1 MKKRI
6 LAWILVLVLLLSGCS
21 GGPEPEITGVP
32 SEEGLIV
39 HFLDV
44 GQADCAL
51 LESGG
56 EYLLI
61 DGGNRGDSDLVV
73 SFLEQQGVEELAA
86 VVCTHAHE
94 DHVGGLPAVLAV
106 YPTAAV
112 YAPTRT
118 YASQVFDDFAYYADQ
133 QGLDITIPAPGDS
146 WMLGIAEIT
155 VLGPVQSYAET
166 NDTSLVLRVELG
178 DTAFLF
184 TGDME
189 VTAEDDLLD
198 YWEDEPELLKAD
210 VLKVGHHGS
219 DTSTGYRFVYQ
230 VEPEYAVVSVRAG
243 NSYGHPNEA
252 PLSRLNQAGAMVLR
266 TDELGTIQ
274 AVSDGETVTL
284 TWENQSAQP
293 ETQQTPEEAYYIG
306 NVNSRKFHTPDCR
319 RSRTGWSFPPM
330 KKRWPRAT
338 APAAT
343 VWDNKKQRDAS
354 QASRLSASKSMTW
367 TVSTGSKL

>member
-1 MKKRI
+1 MKKQI
-6 LAWILVLVLLLSGCS
+6 LAWILVFALLLAGC
-21 GGPEPEITGVP
+21 GGTLSAGETTSAGESAGAE
-32 SEEGLIV
+32 SLIV

-61 DGGNRGDSDLVV
+61 DGGNRADSDLVV
-73 SFLEQQGVEELAA
+73 SFLEQQGVEELSA

-94 DHVGGLPAVLAV
+94 DHVGGLPGVLAV

-118 YASQVFDDFAYYADQ
+118 YASQVFDDFVYYADQ

-146 WMLGIAEIT
+146 WALGSAEIT
-155 VLGPVQSYAET
+155 VLGPVKSYAET

-189 VTAEDDLLD
+189 TTAETDLLD
-198 YWEDEPELLKAD
+198 YWEDAPELLKAD

-230 VEPEYAVVSVRAG
+230 VEPEYAVISVGAG

-284 TWENQSAQP
+284 TWENQSVQP
-293 ETQQTPEEAYYIG
+293 ETQQTPGEEYYIG
-306 NVNSRKFHTPDCR
+306 NVNSHKFHTPDC
-319 RSRTGWSFPPM
+319 PNL
-330 KKRWPRAT
+330 
-338 APAAT
+338 PAQQNR
-343 VWDNKKQRDAS
+343 VEF
-354 QASRLSASKSMTW
+354 
-367 TVSTGSKL
+367 STYEEAVAQGYSPCGNCLG

>member
-1 MKKRI
+1 MKKGI

-61 DGGNRGDSDLVV
+61 DGGNRADSDLVV

-94 DHVGGLPAVLAV
+94 DHAGGLPAVLAV

-146 WMLGIAEIT
+146 WVLGSAEIT
-155 VLGPVQSYAET
+155 VLGPELSYAET
-166 NDTSLVLRVELG
+166 NDTSLRLRVELG

-189 VTAEDDLLD
+189 VTAEEDLLD

-219 DTSTGYRFVYQ
+219 DTCTGYRFV
-230 VEPEYAVVSVRAG
+230 
-243 NSYGHPNEA
+243 
-252 PLSRLNQAGAMVLR
+252 
-266 TDELGTIQ
+266 
-274 AVSDGETVTL
+274 
-284 TWENQSAQP
+284 
-293 ETQQTPEEAYYIG
+293 
-306 NVNSRKFHTPDCR
+306 
-319 RSRTGWSFPPM
+319 
-330 KKRWPRAT
+330 
-338 APAAT
+338 
-343 VWDNKKQRDAS
+343 
-354 QASRLSASKSMTW
+354 
-367 TVSTGSKL
+367 